1 MGDLEIAQ
9 VLSNTVHS
17 LTNSAAALTNS
28 ASSLATSSSSVKDT
42 ASALTNSLSNLI
54 DQGLAAG
61 SKPIYHSLSLAD
73 IVFVG
78 SLLATFVASVIA
90 EEQDQ
95 RLKNGTFGAIA
106 GTSMGGLAAL
116 I

>member
-1 MGDLEIAQ
+1 M
-9 VLSNTVHS
+9 
-17 LTNSAAALTNS
+17 
-28 ASSLATSSSSVKDT
+28 KDT

-61 SKPIYHSLSLAD
+61 SKPIYHSMSLAD

-106 GTSMGGLAAL
+106 GTTMGGLAAL
-116 I
+116 ITQQKALVFMGFFGSTAGAILGWFIACVFSIWA